1 MDPRLNQALQLH
13 RAGRP
18 QEAEPLYRALLTADS
33 DNVQARQLLAL
44 LAVQSGRAGE
54 AAELLA
60 EGARR
65 HPMLVEMWINLG
77 GALGVLQRFDEADRC
92 YRRALAL
99 DPGHVAA
106 AVNYGNTLM
115 RRRRP
120 AASVR
125 AYRRALALD
134 PGHAAARSRLD
145 AAVAEWGEKLA
156 RAERL
161 AAAGL
166 PLPPPGAGSGAAAE
180 ALAAGRVWI
189 DVGEREKAESA
200 WRAAVAA
207 DPACAPAQ
215 ALLGELLAL
224 RSGLSEI
231 AAGRPFVADRKAGEE
246 AAAALAAAYAADPS
260 DAESARQ
267 RFAIVETMAKI
278 GLASNDLLA
287 QTARGAWDWLH
298 RSPKD
303 VEAAA
308 VVGFHAYRRGRLAA
322 AAALNRRFLRRFTAD
337 EIMRH
342 HELGVWAM
350 LRADAGF
357 LDGLGSGDAA
367 AARLTPLEALGD
379 PAAQDGGAPAVM
391 LSCDD
396 RYFRRFAPAML
407 ESLARRMPG
416 AAVVFHVVNPSM
428 ESMEDLARW
437 RRDRR
442 LAFGCSVER
451 TDFTGWPDSKRLSY
465 YAAGR
470 FMRAHQWRRRLGR
483 PLIVLDVDA
492 SVNADLRSLAA
503 EMAGY
508 DVGLLI
514 DPRGRGP
521 SRDITVCFN
530 YYNDTPAG
538 AEYLSRTAAYIGW
551 FLAQPD
557 AYWLLDQTA
566 HYAVCWR
573 MERLGALRVRR
584 YDFLNFPHCSFIGAK

>member
-1 MDPRLNQALQLH
+1 MDPRLDQALQLH

-18 QEAEPLYRALLTADS
+18 QEAEPLYRALLDADA

-44 LAVQSGRAGE
+44 LAVQSGRAGD
-54 AAELLA
+54 AVQLLTDGVRRHPLLA
-60 EGARR
+60 EI
-65 HPMLVEMWINLG
+65 WINLG
-77 GALGVLQRFDEADRC
+77 GALGVLQRFDQAEGC
-92 YRRALAL
+92 YRCALAL

-106 AVNYGNTLM
+106 NFNFGNTLL
-115 RRRRP
+115 RRSRP
-120 AASVR
+120 AAAVR
-125 AYRRALALD
+125 AYRRALGLE
-134 PGHAAARSRLD
+134 PGFAAARGRLD
-145 AAVAEWGEKLA
+145 AALAEWGEKLA

-161 AAAGL
+161 VAAGR
-166 PLPPPGAGSGAAAE
+166 PLPAPGAGAAAAAE
-180 ALAAGRVWI
+180 ALAVGRVWI

-207 DPACAPAQ
+207 DPTCAPAQ

-231 AAGRPFVADRKAGEE
+231 AAGRPFAADRRAGEE
-246 AAAALAAAYAADPS
+246 AAAALAAAYAANPS
-260 DAESARQ
+260 DTESARQ

-278 GLASNDLLA
+278 GLASDELLA
-287 QTARGAWDWLH
+287 QTARDAWDWLR

-303 VEAAA
+303 AEAAA
-308 VVGFHAYRRGRLAA
+308 VIGFHAYRSGRLAA
-322 AAALNRRFLRRFTAD
+322 ASALNRRFQRRFTAD

-350 LRADAGF
+350 LRADPGF
-357 LDGLGSGDAA
+357 FDGLGSGEDAA
-367 AARLTPLEALGD
+367 AQLTALEVAGAPSGD
-379 PAAQDGGAPAVM
+379 AGGPAVM

-396 RYFRRFAPAML
+396 RYFRRFGPAML

-416 AAVVFHVVNPSM
+416 AAVVFHVVNPSL

-442 LAFGCSVER
+442 LDFGCSTEQ
-451 TDFTGWPDSKRLSY
+451 TDFTGWPDAKRLSY

-470 FMRAHQWRRRLGR
+470 FIRAYQWYRRLGR

-492 SVNADLRSLAA
+492 TVNADLRSLAA

-538 AEYLSRTAAYIGW
+538 AAYLSRAAAYIGW
-551 FLAQPD
+551 FLAQP
-557 AYWLLDQTA
+557 AVYWLLDQTA

-584 YDFLNFPHCSFIGAK
+584 YDFLSFPHCAFIGAK

>member
-1 MDPRLNQALQLH
+1 MDPRLDQALQLH

-18 QEAEPLYRALLTADS
+18 QEAEPLYRALLTAEP
-33 DNVQARQLLAL
+33 DNAQARQLLAV
-44 LAVQSGRAGE
+44 LAVQSGRAGD
-54 AAELLA
+54 AVQLLTD
-60 EGARR
+60 GVRR
-65 HPMLVEMWINLG
+65 HPLLTEIWINLG
-77 GALGVLQRFDEADRC
+77 GALGALQRFDQAERC
-92 YRRALAL
+92 YRYALAL
-99 DPGHVAA
+99 DPGHIAA
-106 AVNYGNTLM
+106 NLNFGNTLM
-115 RRRRP
+115 RRSRP

-125 AYRRALALD
+125 AYQRALALD
-134 PGHAAARSRLD
+134 PGHATARGRLD

-156 RAERL
+156 RAERQ
-161 AAAGL
+161 AAL
-166 PLPPPGAGSGAAAE
+166 PLPPPGAGPGAAAE
-180 ALAAGRVWI
+180 ALAVGRGWI
-189 DVGEREKAESA
+189 DVGERERAETA

-207 DPACAPAQ
+207 DPACAAAQ

-231 AAGRPFVADRKAGEE
+231 AAGRPFVADRRLGEE
-246 AAAALAAAYAADPS
+246 AAAALAAAYAANPS
-260 DAESARQ
+260 DTESARQ
-267 RFAIVETMAKI
+267 RFAIVATMAKI
-278 GLASNDLLA
+278 GLASDDLLA
-287 QTARGAWDWLH
+287 QTARDAWNWLR

-303 VEAAA
+303 TEGAA
-308 VVGFHAYRRGRLAA
+308 VIGFHAYRSGRLAA
-322 AAALNRRFLRRFTAD
+322 ASALNRRFQRRFSAG
-337 EIMRH
+337 EVLRL

-357 LDGLGSGDAA
+357 LDGLGLGDAA
-367 AARLTPLEALGD
+367 ASRLTPLEVLGD
-379 PAAQDGGAPAVM
+379 PATDDGGSPAVM

-442 LAFGCSVER
+442 LAFGCSVEQ
-451 TDFTGWPDSKRLSY
+451 TDFAGWPDSKRLSY

-470 FMRAHQWRRRLGR
+470 FIRAHQWRRRLAR

-492 SVNADLRSLAA
+492 SVNADLRALAA

-557 AYWLLDQTA
+557 VYWLLDQTA

-573 MERLGALRVRR
+573 MERLGALQVRR

>member
-1 MDPRLNQALQLH
+1 MDPRLDQALQLH

-18 QEAEPLYRALLTADS
+18 QEAEPLYRGLLAADP
-33 DNVQARQLLAL
+33 DNAQARQLLAL
-44 LAVQSGRAGE
+44 LAVQSGRSGE

-77 GALGVLQRFDEADRC
+77 GSLGVLQRFDDADRC

-106 AVNYGNTLM
+106 NFNFGNTLL
-115 RRRRP
+115 RRSRP
-120 AASVR
+120 AAAVR
-125 AYRRALALD
+125 AYRRALGLE
-134 PGHAAARSRLD
+134 PGFAAARGRLD
-145 AAVAEWGEKLA
+145 AALAEWGEKLA

-161 AAAGL
+161 AAL
-166 PLPPPGAGSGAAAE
+166 SLPPPGAGPAAAAE
-180 ALAAGRVWI
+180 ALAVGRVWI
-189 DVGEREKAESA
+189 AVGEREKAESA

-207 DPACAPAQ
+207 DPSCAPAQ
-215 ALLGELLAL
+215 ALLGELLLL
-224 RSGLSEI
+224 RSGLPEI
-231 AAGRPFVADRKAGEE
+231 KAGRPFAIDRRAAEE

-260 DAESARQ
+260 DKESARQ
-267 RFAIVETMAKI
+267 RFAVVETMAKI
-278 GLASNDLLA
+278 GMASDDLLA
-287 QTARGAWDWLH
+287 RTARDAWNWL
-298 RSPKD
+298 RVEPKD
-303 VEAAA
+303 AEAASTI
-308 VVGFHAYRRGRLAA
+308 GFHAYRRGRLGAA
-322 AAALNRRFLRRFTAD
+322 SFLKRRFQRRFTAD
-337 EIMRH
+337 EVMRH

-350 LRADAGF
+350 LRADAAF
-357 LDGLGSGDAA
+357 FDGLGSGEDA

-379 PAAQDGGAPAVM
+379 PAAPADGAPAVM
-391 LSCDD
+391 MSCDD

-416 AAVVFHVVNPSM
+416 AAVVFHVVNPSL

-451 TDFTGWPDSKRLSY
+451 TDFTGWPDPKRLSY

-470 FMRAHQWRRRLGR
+470 FVRAHQWYRRLGR

-492 SVNADLRSLAA
+492 TVNADLRGLAA
-503 EMAGY
+503 EMADY

-514 DPRGRGP
+514 DSRGRGP

-530 YYNDTPAG
+530 YYNNTPAG
-538 AEYLSRTAAYIGW
+538 ANYLSRTAAYIGW
-551 FLAQPD
+551 FLSRPEV
-557 AYWLLDQTA
+557 YWLLDQTA
-566 HYAVCWR
+566 HYAIYWR
-573 MERLGALRVRR
+573 MARAGALRVRR